1 MCVCKIRHKLTSS
14 ILQPPV
20 RARPSGR
27 RACLSRR
34 CALQSHSTVT
44 FPACRLPGSVAH
56 TQEHVVLNVIQTS
69 TEDKEWGRGKRRRRR
84 GERREEGKRERVR
97 GEERRYPANIPFKCS
112 KVAGLKRRGAKPT
125 CHFSRSLCARVT
137 LKQIQQWACKTNRE
151 LEEALMQ
158 RNGLWVPF
166 SAPTLYLLYRII

>member
-34 CALQSHSTVT
+34 CAPVPLH
-44 FPACRLPGSVAH
+44 C
-56 TQEHVVLNVIQTS
+56 HVSCLQTS
-69 TEDKEWGRGKRRRRR
+69 RLSCSHTGTCGFKCDPDLYGGQGVREGEEEEEE